1 MPDFEALQALGL
13 HTDEGLACCADD
25 PEFYE
30 EMLAEYAAEAP
41 ARIAT
46 LREQFDAADWKN
58 YGISAHSAKST
69 SRMIGALVLSER
81 AKELEF
87 AAKAND
93 AETIRGTH
101 EPFLRDCELLAGQLE
116 KLLGG
121 AGGTP

>member
-41 ARIAT
+41 VRVAQ
-46 LREQFDAADWKN
+46 LEEQFDAADWKN
-58 YGISAHSAKST
+58 YGISAHSVKST
-69 SRMIGALVLSER
+69 SRMIGALALSER

-87 AAKAND
+87 AAKAGD
-93 AETIRGTH
+93 AETIRGAH
-101 EPFLRDCELLAGQLE
+101 APFLKEYTLLAERLG
-116 KLLGG
+116 KLPGG
-121 AGGTP
+121 SGGTP

>member
-41 ARIAT
+41 ARIAQ
-46 LREQFDAADWKN
+46 LEAQFGAADWKN

-69 SRMIGALVLSER
+69 SRMIGALALSER

-87 AAKAND
+87 AAKTDD

-101 EPFLRDCELLAGQLE
+101 TSFLQEYELLAGQIS
-116 KLLGG
+116 KLSGES
-121 AGGTP
+121 GGTP

>member
-41 ARIAT
+41 ARIAQ
-46 LREQFDAADWKN
+46 LEEQFNAADWKN

-69 SRMIGALVLSER
+69 SRMIGALALSER

-87 AAKAND
+87 AAKADD
-93 AETIRGTH
+93 AETIRGAH
-101 EPFLRDCELLAGQLE
+101 APFLRDYALLVGRLETLLA
-116 KLLGG
+116 G